1 MPSEAVAT
9 TLFVTR
15 ILEQL
20 DIPYAIGGSMAST
33 AYGRI
38 RATMDVDIVADMQ
51 EQHIQSFLAL
61 LGGDFYADA
70 ETIRQAVKRR
80 TSFNLIHLTTLFK
93 VDLFVSQNR
102 PFDQQQLAR
111 RQNQLLELPDQT
123 AFIVSPEDV
132 ILAKLEWFRLG
143 DEVSER
149 QWRDVQG
156 VFDVQGDRL
165 DRDYLRQWA
174 AVLDVAD
181 LLHKAIAE
189 YEARQQRN
197 E

>member
-9 TLFVTR
+9 TLLVTR

-51 EQHIQSFLAL
+51 EQHVQPFLAL
-61 LGGDFYADA
+61 LGSDFYAD
-70 ETIRQAVKRR
+70 ENTIRQAVQRR

-93 VDLFVSQNR
+93 VDLFVSRNR
-102 PFDQQQLAR
+102 PFDLQQLSR
-111 RQNQLLELPDQT
+111 RQYQLLELPDNT

-174 AVLDVAD
+174 TALDVTD
-181 LLHKAIAE
+181 LLNKALAE
-189 YEARQQRN
+189 YEARQPRN

>member
-9 TLFVTR
+9 TLLVTR

-51 EQHIQSFLAL
+51 EQHVQPFLAL
-61 LGGDFYADA
+61 LGSDFYAD
-70 ETIRQAVKRR
+70 ENTIRQAVQRR

-93 VDLFVSQNR
+93 VDLFVSRNR
-102 PFDQQQLAR
+102 PFDQQQLSR
-111 RQNQLLELPDQT
+111 RQYQLLELPDHT

-174 AVLDVAD
+174 TALDVID
-181 LLHKAIAE
+181 LLNKALAE
-189 YEARQQRN
+189 YEARQPRN

>member
-9 TLFVTR
+9 TLLVTR
-15 ILEQL
+15 ILEKL
-20 DIPYAIGGSMAST
+20 EIPYAIGGSMAST

-51 EQHIQSFLAL
+51 EQHIQPFLTL
-61 LGGDFYADA
+61 LGDNFYADV

-93 VDLFVSQNR
+93 VDLFVSKNR
-102 PFDQQQLAR
+102 SFDQQQLNR
-111 RQNQLLELPDQT
+111 RQNRLLELPDHT

-132 ILAKLEWFRLG
+132 ILAKLEWFRSG

-156 VFDVQGDRL
+156 VFDVQGNHL
-165 DRDYLRQWA
+165 DRDYLRYWA
-174 AVLDVAD
+174 SVLNVAD
-181 LLHKAIAE
+181 LLSKAITE